1 MEKLHF
7 INNSQ
12 NDEKLVYSNLFDMVH
27 MNENHCYAGVYFKY
41 DKFGYK
47 SMLHN
52 SMAIVLHNS
61 INKESYDKLDL
72 IIEQARNLYICL
84 VMRSTVEQ
92 GKFQMEQLVFNRNFN
107 SWEVS

>member
-1 MEKLHF
+1 
-7 INNSQ
+7 
-12 NDEKLVYSNLFDMVH
+12 
-27 MNENHCYAGVYFKY
+27 
-41 DKFGYK
+41 
-47 SMLHN
+47 MLHY

-61 INKESYDKLDL
+61 INKESYDKVDL